1 MAEKKKKNV
10 LPTIL
15 AALSLIKILTDYVGG
30 KKQMVDATILVAS
43 RELEALVALSEAG
56 VSKTEPV
63 WIIQTVKVTQAMGD
77 LEMIS
82 QKGLFSKQAREI
94 WEALHQKVEELLNK

>member
-1 MAEKKKKNV
+1 MEEKKKKNV
-10 LPTIL
+10 LPTVL

-30 KKQMVDATILVAS
+30 KKQMIDATILVAS

-56 VSKTEPV
+56 IKKSDPV
-63 WIIQTVKVTQAMGD
+63 WIIQTVKVSQAMGD

-82 QKGLFSKQAREI
+82 QKGLFSKQAREV

>member
-1 MAEKKKKNV
+1 MEKKKKNV

-30 KKQMVDATILVAS
+30 KKQAIDATILVAS
-43 RELEALVALSEAG
+43 REIEALLALSEAG
-56 VSKTEPV
+56 IKKSDPV
-63 WIIQTVKVTQAMGD
+63 WIIQTVKVSQAMGD

-82 QKGLFSKQAREI
+82 QKGLFSKQAREV